1 MPIFDQGY
9 QHWQGHLAGQAWR
22 WWAITRHS
30 VRMQFK
36 SRWTK
41 MCLFACLGPALALLI
56 TLILWS
62 LLEQGNDWLKPI
74 LSRLP
79 EELQR
84 IPQEYR
90 LAIWTLAFH
99 IFFMVQLFFVMVL
112 VLLVGPDLISKDIR
126 FNALPLYLSRPV
138 RRWEYFLG
146 KFGVIAF
153 FTLLVTAAPSALAW
167 LFGALFSL
175 SFAAIKDVLPLLLGS
190 LLFSVVA
197 TVASGLVMLAF
208 SSLSRNSRYVSMM
221 FFGFWLL
228 TNIMAGSLY
237 GILRTEDWPL
247 AISFTRN
254 LQRIEE
260 KVLNTDAAWDKLG
273 DALKLSR
280 MISERQAQLMP
291 FRAFNPRNSNPSSR
305 GQPPAQPEKRM
316 AVELVSVNGQVVER
330 STGFRSIY
338 PWQWSAAII
347 FGLGVLSLCVLMFRV
362 KSLDRLR

>member
-9 QHWQGHLAGQAWR
+9 QHWQGHLTSQVWR
-22 WWAITRHS
+22 WWAITRHG
-30 VRMQFK
+30 VRMQFR

-41 MCLFACLGPALALLI
+41 VCLSACLGPALALLI
-56 TLILWS
+56 ALILWS
-62 LLEQGNDWLKPI
+62 LLEQGNDLLRP
-74 LSRLP
+74 LLRQLP

-90 LAIWTLAFH
+90 FTIWTLAFH
-99 IFFMVQLFFVMVL
+99 FFFLIQLFFVMIL

-153 FTLLVTAAPSALAW
+153 YSLLVTVVPATLAW

-175 SFAAIKDVLPLLLGS
+175 SLSAIKEILPLLLES
-190 LLFSVVA
+190 WLISVIA
-197 TVASGLVMLAF
+197 TIASGLVMLAF

-221 FFGFWLL
+221 FFGFWLI
-228 TNIMAGSLY
+228 TNIMSASFY

-247 AISFTRN
+247 TISFTRN
-254 LQRIEE
+254 LQRLEE
-260 KVLNTDAAWDKLG
+260 EILNTDAAWDKLS
-273 DALKLSR
+273 DVMKLSR
-280 MISERQAQLMP
+280 LIRAQQAPSPLSLFGSRPNLPARNQPQAQP
-291 FRAFNPRNSNPSSR
+291 DSR
-305 GQPPAQPEKRM
+305 LGVARIF
-316 AVELVSVNGQVVER
+316 VEGKMVER
-330 STGFRSIY
+330 SSPLRSIY
-338 PWQWSAAII
+338 PWQWSAMII
-347 FGLGVLSLCVLMFRV
+347 FGLGVLSLCILMFRV